1 MLMKKNE
8 GAKVKKLLA
17 MDLLLLVWVATM
29 GGLSKL
35 QCTGKQ
41 KQNTS
46 FHTKSTKQNAGKQK

>member
-1 MLMKKNE
+1 MKKKLRRKS
-8 GAKVKKLLA
+8 GKLLA

-46 FHTKSTKQNAGKQK
+46 VHTKSTKQNAGKQK